1 MKIARPIAV
10 VATLAVSLFAGS
22 CSRVEPETTLSQGVA
37 AAPMPQP
44 APPRA
49 RDPRFDRFR
58 QRRAAAEDDAREQRR
73 RQPQQQQQRC
83 SFALEVDHPFARKL
97 TT

>member
-1 MKIARPIAV
+1 MKIATQIAIF
-10 VATLAVSLFAGS
+10 ATLGLSLFVGS
-22 CSRVEPETTLSQGVA
+22 CGRVEPETTVSQAVA
-37 AAPMPQP
+37 AAPV
-44 APPRA
+44 PRPA